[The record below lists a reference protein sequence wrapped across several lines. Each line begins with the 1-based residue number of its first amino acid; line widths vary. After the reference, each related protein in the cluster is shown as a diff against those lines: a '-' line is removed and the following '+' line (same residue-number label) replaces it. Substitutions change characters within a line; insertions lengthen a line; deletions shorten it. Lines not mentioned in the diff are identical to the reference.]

1 MRDRGEHEEEEE
13 FLKKAQSYLKSLGSS
28 RRKGRKRRW
37 SACYVSFRG
46 AFAGLLNLC
55 HGAFL
60 SGSPEAVSAR
70 CTTYRTFT
78 VQKLIQLLTEFVSHK
93 WKTPQRETWLSA
105 PLIHSTIHLLLLTF
119 CQGRLMPLYLTLKLC
134 QCSLRAL
141 HQIDVCIRLLQNKK

>member
-13 FLKKAQSYLKSLGSS
+13 FLKKAQSYLKSSGSS

-93 WKTPQRETWLSA
+93 
-105 PLIHSTIHLLLLTF
+105 
-119 CQGRLMPLYLTLKLC
+119 
-134 QCSLRAL
+134 
-141 HQIDVCIRLLQNKK
+141 